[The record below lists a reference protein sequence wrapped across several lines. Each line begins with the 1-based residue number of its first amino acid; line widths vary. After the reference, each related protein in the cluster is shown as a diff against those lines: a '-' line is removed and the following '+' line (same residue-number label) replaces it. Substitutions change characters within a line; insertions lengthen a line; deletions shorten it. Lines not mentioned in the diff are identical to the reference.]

1 MCKTYHK
8 IVHKTILFIRF
19 IENLYFV
26 FVQYNSAFSVIKRL
40 SISFKLI
47 CRPHERAPQMQDF
60 SREITLIDDGIA
72 QDADQLDTGIT
83 IPAGHTEA
91 DSPNP

>member
-1 MCKTYHK
+1 M
-8 IVHKTILFIRF
+8 R
-19 IENLYFV
+19 
-26 FVQYNSAFSVIKRL
+26 
-40 SISFKLI
+40 
-47 CRPHERAPQMQDF
+47 DF
-60 SREITLIDDGIA
+60 SREITLIDDGTA